1 MGLMDVYDVTLPV
14 SGSMLTWPGDPPV
27 SVRRTSDVGRGDSS
41 TVSELILGSHTGTHV
56 DAPAHFLPGGYG
68 VDRIPMTALVGDAYV
83 ADARGR
89 HGALSH
95 DDMAGLNVPGGT
107 SRLLIRSDNSRLWDQ
122 ASPAFP
128 DSYVCLSPGAAEW
141 CVERGLVCVGVDF
154 LSVEQKGSPGHPTH
168 VTLLRAGI
176 AIIEGLDLRAV
187 EPGSCELLCLPLRIT
202 GCDGSPARVL
212 LIRR

>member
-1 MGLMDVYDVTLPV
+1 MDVYDVTLPV

-27 SVRRTSDVGRGDSS
+27 SVRRTSDVERGDSS
-41 TVSELILGSHTGTHV
+41 TVSELIMGSHTGTHV

-68 VDRIPMTALVGDAYV
+68 VDRIPVSALMGGAYV
-83 ADARGR
+83 ADARGLQ
-89 HGALSH
+89 GALTR
-95 DDMAGLNVPGGT
+95 DQMAALHVPGDVT
-107 SRLLIRSDNSRLWDQ
+107 RLLIKSDNSRLWDQ

-128 DSYVCLSPGAAEW
+128 DRYVCLSPGAAQW

-168 VTLLRAGI
+168 VTLLQAGI
-176 AIIEGLDLRAV
+176 AIIEGLDLREV
-187 EPGSCELLCLPLRIT
+187 RPGSYELVCLPLRIT
-202 GCDGSPARVL
+202 GGDGSPARVL